1 MELVDVD
8 PEEKHHV
15 LHSDTLARTLGES
28 DHVLFEAFS
37 LGGVEPALGLEAV
50 RVGEDGL
57 VVVH

>member
-28 DHVLFEAFS
+28 DHVLFEAFA

-50 RVGEDGL
+50 RVG
-57 VVVH
+57 